1 MPHDTASTSYGM
13 LPYHSSKL
21 ESVASVHDLVPII
34 FGAGPLN

>member
-1 MPHDTASTSYGM
+1 M

-21 ESVASVHDLVPII
+21 ESVASVHDLAPII